1 MRISPYPHLR
11 IKTALQDL
19 QSLLSDLTSGDDDK
33 AEGAVPAIS
42 QYGESALKSL
52 FMLLDEESADKRWWA
67 LRALAEFDAPEVGE
81 RLSQALTDPDQSVR
95 QCAAVALRQR
105 PTTDAIIL
113 LVGALNNED
122 RLFARLSGDALAAI
136 GKPAILA
143 LTQALQSAN
152 PSVRVEATRALAL
165 MEIPET
171 IPILFNASED
181 PSTMVQ
187 HWIEEGLNKLGVGM
201 VFFDP

>member
-19 QSLLSDLTSGDDDK
+19 QSLLSDLTSGDDDR
-33 AEGAVPAIS
+33 AEGVVPALT
-42 QYGESALKSL
+42 QYGESALKAL
-52 FMLLDEESADKRWWA
+52 FKLLDDESADKRWWA
-67 LRALAEFDAPEVGE
+67 
-81 RLSQALTDPDQSVR
+81 VR
-95 QCAAVALRQR
+95 
-105 PTTDAIIL
+105 
-113 LVGALNNED
+113 
-122 RLFARLSGDALAAI
+122 ALAAI

-152 PSVRVEATRALAL
+152 SSVRVEAARTLAM

-171 IPILFNASED
+171 IPILFDASGD

-187 HWIEEGLNKLGVGM
+187 HWTEQGLNKLGVGM
-201 VFFDP
+201 VFFEP

>member
-1 MRISPYPHLR
+1 MRISPCPHLR

-19 QSLLSDLTSGDDDK
+19 QSLLSDLTSGDDDR
-33 AEGAVPAIS
+33 AEGVVPALS
-42 QYGESALKSL
+42 QYGELALKAL
-52 FMLLDEESADKRWWA
+52 FMLLDDKSADKRWWA
-67 LRALAEFDAPEVGE
+67 VRALAEFDAPKVGE
-81 RLSQALTDPDQSVR
+81 SLSQALTDPDQSVR
-95 QCAAVALRQR
+95 QCAAIALRHH
-105 PTTDAIIL
+105 PTPNAINL
-113 LVGALNNED
+113 LVEALNNED

-152 PSVRVEATRALAL
+152 PSVRGEATRALAL

-171 IPILFNASED
+171 IPILIDASED

-187 HWIEEGLNKLGVGM
+187 HWIDEGLNRLGVGM
-201 VFFDP
+201 IFFEP